1 MAERAP
7 DERASIGE
15 AAAELSYLQQ
25 LYQGQ
30 YEELSRSVN
39 TAIQELNDF
48 NSVKETLDRIDE
60 IKDRNMLSQIGS
72 GAYIHCKAD
81 GMDRI
86 VINVGANYFV
96 EKDIDDAK
104 QFIAK
109 MAERQTRTVNALLK
123 SRDEIEGALVD
134 VSLRLERLANRQ

>member
-7 DERASIGE
+7 DERTSIGE

-30 YEELSRSVN
+30 YEELGRSVN
-39 TAIQELNDF
+39 TAIQELNEF

-81 GMDRI
+81 GMDKI

-96 EKDIDDAK
+96 EKDIEDAK
-104 QFIAK
+104 QFVAK
-109 MAERQTRTVNALLK
+109 MTERQTRTINALLK